1 MHQLKLLINVVK
13 VLPTGKQV
21 CEKNDTTNSFWN
33 TQALFDL
40 SSSRKDDMHKRVEQA
55 ARNPISLLQKK
66 ELKDH
71 SQSHAQSVLIETYNP
86 LNERLPNKLRLQSQ

>member
-13 VLPTGKQV
+13 VLATGKQV

-40 SSSRKDDMHKRVEQA
+40 SSSRKDDMHKQVEQA
-55 ARNPISLLQKK
+55 ARNPIGLLVHFQSNY
-66 ELKDH
+66 KDYGH
-71 SQSHAQSVLIETYNP
+71 FFFGTILVT
-86 LNERLPNKLRLQSQ
+86 